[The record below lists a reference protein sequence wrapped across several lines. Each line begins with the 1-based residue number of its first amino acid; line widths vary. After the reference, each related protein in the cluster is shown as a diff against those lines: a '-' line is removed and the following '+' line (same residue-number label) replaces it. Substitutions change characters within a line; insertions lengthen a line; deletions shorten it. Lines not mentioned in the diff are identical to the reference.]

1 MPRPLHAGWPSSCL
15 AVCEYDVLQV
25 EPLSRDSWHSVVK
38 LLGGWVQ
45 LLYDRDFKLLG
56 GTEQLLL
63 SRSAVFASWQGH
75 LLHSVVKLL
84 GGRVQLWLDRVVKLL
99 GGTEQLLSSCSA
111 VIVWVL
117 GHVLPGA

>member
-1 MPRPLHAGWPSSCL
+1 M
-15 AVCEYDVLQV
+15 
-25 EPLSRDSWHSVVK
+25 
-38 LLGGWVQ
+38 Q
-45 LLYDRDFKLLG
+45 LLYDRDFKMLG
-56 GTEQLLL
+56 GTEQLLS
-63 SRSAVFASWQGH
+63 SRSAVIARVLGLCVARGLNRMCFCQASWQGH